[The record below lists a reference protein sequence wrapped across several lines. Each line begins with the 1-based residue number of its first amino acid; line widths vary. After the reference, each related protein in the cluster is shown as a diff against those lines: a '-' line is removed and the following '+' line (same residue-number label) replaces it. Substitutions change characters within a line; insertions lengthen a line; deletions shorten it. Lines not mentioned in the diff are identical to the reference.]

1 MSSTQKKS
9 ENINLRIEPEHK
21 DLIEKGAQLL
31 GQSVSGFV
39 VQASI
44 QQAKDV
50 ISKHK
55 EVVLSDVDRDLFLAL
70 IDEDGANEELTDAIR
85 RGRTL
90 TT

>member
-1 MSSTQKKS
+1 
-9 ENINLRIEPEHK
+9 
-21 DLIEKGAQLL
+21 
-31 GQSVSGFV
+31 V